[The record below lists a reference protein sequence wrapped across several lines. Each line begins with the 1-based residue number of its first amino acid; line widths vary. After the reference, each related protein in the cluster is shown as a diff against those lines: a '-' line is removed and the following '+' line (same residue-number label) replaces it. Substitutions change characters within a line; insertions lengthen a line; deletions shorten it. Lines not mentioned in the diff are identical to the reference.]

1 MLATAKIG
9 GRPALEV
16 ERSIGPIV
24 AGARGILQ
32 PPHRIRVAKPA
43 GWAGRLAWSLVALQA
58 LGGLGG
64 CAWLQSKERQIAL
77 RPSAGAPAN
86 AETAIAW
93 RTGDLRYTAPSA
105 STPDQALALWW
116 LPQPDPRAP
125 TLLYLHGTLRTL
137 YGNAPKIE
145 ALRQA
150 GFAILAVDYR
160 GWGDSA
166 AIVPSE
172 ATIVADAWQAWAEL
186 QRRQPDPG
194 RRVLFGHSMGS
205 AVAVQLASRL
215 RHGRD
220 YGALAL
226 ESAFTR
232 LPDVAAEAGFWGRI
246 GAAMTTL
253 QFDSLSR
260 IAAVDAPLW
269 MLHGDADKTVPIVLG
284 RRLRDAAPPGVRWV
298 EVAGGSH
305 SRLHQDA
312 PALYQQTFR
321 DLQAALSASPPASPP
336 AIPSSAPSSD
346 PPTAPAAPTAPQHR
360 ATP

>member
-1 MLATAKIG
+1 LTLALLAT
-9 GRPALEV
+9 
-16 ERSIGPIV
+16 S
-24 AGARGILQ
+24 
-32 PPHRIRVAKPA
+32 
-43 GWAGRLAWSLVALQA
+43 
-58 LGGLGG
+58 GLGG
-64 CAWLQSKERQIAL
+64 CAWLQTKERQIAL

-86 AETAIAW
+86 ADTALAW
-93 RTGDLRYTAPSA
+93 RPGDLRYTVPSA
-105 STPDQALALWW
+105 SAPDQALALWW
-116 LPQPDPRAP
+116 LPQADPQAP

-160 GWGDSA
+160 GWGDST

-172 ATIVADAWQAWAEL
+172 ATIVADAWQAWADL
-186 QRRQPDPG
+186 QRRQPDPS

-205 AVAVQLASRL
+205 AVAVHLASRL
-215 RHGRD
+215 RHGTD

-246 GAAMTTL
+246 GAALTTL

-260 IAAVDAPLW
+260 IGAVDAPVW

-284 RRLRDAAPPGVRWV
+284 RRLRDAARPGVHWV
-298 EVAGGSH
+298 EVPGGSH
-305 SRLHQDA
+305 SRLHQNA
-312 PALYQQTFR
+312 PAVYQQAFR
-321 DLQAALSASPPASPP
+321 DLQAALPTVSPST
-336 AIPSSAPSSD
+336 
-346 PPTAPAAPTAPQHR
+346 PPTPERPPK
-360 ATP
+360 P

>member
-1 MLATAKIG
+1 MAGLAL
-9 GRPALEV
+9 ALV
-16 ERSIGPIV
+16 V
-24 AGARGILQ
+24 
-32 PPHRIRVAKPA
+32 V
-43 GWAGRLAWSLVALQA
+43 
-58 LGGLGG
+58 GGLGG
-64 CAWLQSKERQIAL
+64 CAWLQTKERQIAL

-86 AETAIAW
+86 ADTALAW
-93 RTGDLRYTAPSA
+93 RPGDLRFTQPALGA
-105 STPDQALALWW
+105 PDQALALWW
-116 LPQPDPRAP
+116 LPQADPHAP

-172 ATIVADAWQAWAEL
+172 TTIVADAWQAWAEL
-186 QRRQPDPG
+186 KRRQPDPG
-194 RRVLFGHSMGS
+194 KRVLFGHSMGS

-215 RHGRD
+215 RHDSD

-232 LPDVAAEAGFWGRI
+232 LPDVAGEAGFWGRI

-253 QFDSLSR
+253 QFDSLVR
-260 IAAVDAPLW
+260 INAVDAPIW
-269 MLHGDADKTVPIVLG
+269 MLHGDADQTVPVVLG
-284 RRLRDAAPPGVRWV
+284 RRLRDAARPGVHWV
-298 EVAGGSH
+298 EVPGGSH

-312 PALYQQTFR
+312 PAVYQQAFR
-321 DLQAALSASPPASPP
+321 DLQSALPNAAGPGRLPSPA
-336 AIPSSAPSSD
+336 AASAPSARPLTPAPTPQS
-346 PPTAPAAPTAPQHR
+346 TAPSTPSTP
-360 ATP
+360 ATPERPPKP

>member
-1 MLATAKIG
+1 MG
-9 GRPALEV
+9 W
-16 ERSIGPIV
+16 IV
-24 AGARGILQ
+24 TGARGTRP
-32 PPHRIRVAKPA
+32 PPHRIRVVGLA
-43 GWAGRLAWSLVALQA
+43 GWVIAAVALS
-58 LGGLGG
+58 GLGG
-64 CAWLQSKERQIAL
+64 CAWLQTKERQIAL

-86 AETAIAW
+86 ADTALAW
-93 RTGDLRYTAPSA
+93 QPGDLRYTVPALSAPG
-105 STPDQALALWW
+105 QALALWW

-145 ALRQA
+145 ALRLA

-172 ATIVADAWQAWAEL
+172 ASIVADAWQAWADL
-186 QRRQPDPG
+186 QRRQPDPA
-194 RRVLFGHSMGS
+194 RRVIFGHSMGS
-205 AVAVQLASRL
+205 AVAVHLASQL

-246 GAAMTTL
+246 GAAVTTL
-253 QFDSLSR
+253 QFDSQSR
-260 IAAVDAPLW
+260 IAAVDAPVW
-269 MLHGDADKTVPIVLG
+269 MLHGDADKTVPVVLG
-284 RRLRDAAPPGVRWV
+284 RRLRDAAPPGVHWV
-298 EVAGGSH
+298 EVPGGSH

-312 PALYQQTFR
+312 PATYQQAFR
-321 DLQAALSASPPASPP
+321 DLQAALPGAARSAA
-336 AIPSSAPSSD
+336 
-346 PPTAPAAPTAPQHR
+346 PPTASP
-360 ATP
+360 ATPSATPATPATPPPTPSTPERPSKP

>member
-1 MLATAKIG
+1 MAARA
-9 GRPALEV
+9 GRGTEQCIT
-16 ERSIGPIV
+16 RIV
-24 AGARGILQ
+24 AAPSGASR
-32 PPHRIRVAKPA
+32 PRHRIRVV
-43 GWAGRLAWSLVALQA
+43 GLVAA
-58 LGGLGG
+58 LVAANGLGG
-64 CAWLQSKERQIAL
+64 CAWLQTKERQIAL

-86 AETAIAW
+86 ADNAFAW
-93 RTGDLRYTAPSA
+93 RPGDQRYTVAA
-105 STPDQALALWW
+105 AGAPDQALALWW
-116 LPQPDPRAP
+116 LPQADAQAP

-172 ATIVADAWQAWAEL
+172 DTIVADAWQAWAEL
-186 QRRQPDPG
+186 QRRQPDPA

-205 AVAVQLASRL
+205 AVAVHLASRL
-215 RHGRD
+215 HHGAD

-246 GAAMTTL
+246 GAAVTTL
-253 QFDSLSR
+253 QFDSLAR
-260 IAAVDAPLW
+260 IAAVDAPIW

-298 EVAGGSH
+298 EVPGGSH

-312 PALYQQTFR
+312 PAVYANTFH
-321 DLQAALSASPPASPP
+321 DLQATLAARTPAFPPPERQP
-336 AIPSSAPSSD
+336 KP
-346 PPTAPAAPTAPQHR
+346 
-360 ATP
+360 